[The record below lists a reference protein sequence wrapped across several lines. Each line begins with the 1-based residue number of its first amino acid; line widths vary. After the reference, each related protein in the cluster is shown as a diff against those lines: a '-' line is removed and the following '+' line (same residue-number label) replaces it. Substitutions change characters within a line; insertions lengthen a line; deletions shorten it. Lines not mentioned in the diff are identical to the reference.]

1 MDNTVIRTA
10 GAGPAVDAGAAFGIG
25 MARKDRAM
33 AGCGKAIG
41 IVLAGVLALCATGAR
56 AAGTTTDGLKL
67 AGQRQCLGCH
77 QVDARRVGPPFRAIA
92 ERFQGRPEAA
102 DHLARVMREGSRGQ
116 WGAIPMP
123 AQTRLSDVDARRL
136 ALWILSLM
144 DTPAAD

>member
-1 MDNTVIRTA
+1 
-10 GAGPAVDAGAAFGIG
+10 
-25 MARKDRAM
+25 M